1 MILVGTRTSTA
12 ISTNLAGRKR
22 FAFNLLL
29 QQVVQFFQFG
39 SQFHIYVTEL
49 LNMNSNKIKLT
60 SKLYLRFV
68 ISASWAFASLITG
81 QLVQSSIHLDN
92 YYYLKFLLT

>member
-12 ISTNLAGRKR
+12 IATNLARRKR

-29 QQVVQFFQFG
+29 QQVVQFFQLS

-49 LNMNSNKIKLT
+49 INMNSNKIK
-60 SKLYLRFV
+60 FN
-68 ISASWAFASLITG
+68 F
-81 QLVQSSIHLDN
+81 
-92 YYYLKFLLT
+92 